1 MVFDI
6 KTDLSIQYEYPSG
19 TWNEIVADSFEV
31 NIDRG
36 ISVEQGVFARPDVG
50 TATVRMMKKNLGD
63 LVNGPAYKSNQNFQ
77 ISYRSGSSGFSNI
90 FYGLIQNVSM
100 QYLADSKK
108 LEITITA
115 NDFAKVALNT
125 QLSTFSITG
134 TVSNRSFINQMTAL
148 SAAIYA
154 VDNRV
159 TIGHNGSGGSSTT
172 QWAWTW
178 LDTPS
183 GEILTQFLDAELGW
197 CFSKATD
204 PQMLYYT
211 RADINTKQATTWSSS
226 RDTVSNIHSTATTHY
241 CMDTIDLS
249 YDSDALVNKVQV
261 TETQTTAT
269 ATSTNSSSVTAYGE
283 QSGQFEVAYDTGGIT
298 NLASW
303 ASTVASAANP
313 KSVKGFTSPAVRRD
327 GTVSTLV
334 NKEIGDVMQVEFTDG
349 TNTLQEIY
357 LITRLG
363 HTISADHWE
372 VNVGLWRGI

>member
-19 TWNEIVADSFEV
+19 TWNEIVGDSYEV
-31 NIDRG
+31 DIDRG
-36 ISVEQGVFARPDVG
+36 INVEQGVFARPDVG
-50 TATVRMMKKNLGD
+50 IATIRMMKSSLSDIVGT
-63 LVNGPAYKSNQNFQ
+63 PAYKSNQNLA
-77 ISYRSGSSGFSNI
+77 IRYKVGSTYSTI

-100 QYLADSKK
+100 QYLADAKK

-134 TVSNRSFINQMTAL
+134 TVSNRSFNNQMSAL
-148 SAAIYA
+148 SSAIYA

-197 CFSKATD
+197 CYSKATD
-204 PQMLYYT
+204 PQMLYYS

-226 RDTVSNIHSTATTHY
+226 RDTVSNIHSSSVNHY

-261 TETQTTAT
+261 TETQTTAS
-269 ATSTNSSSVTAYGE
+269 ATSTNSGSVTAYGE
-283 QSGQFEVAYDTGGIT
+283 QSGQFEVAYDTAGIT

-349 TNTLQEIY
+349 STTLQEIY
-357 LITRLG
+357 LITRIG

-372 VNVGLWRGI
+372 VNIGLWRGI